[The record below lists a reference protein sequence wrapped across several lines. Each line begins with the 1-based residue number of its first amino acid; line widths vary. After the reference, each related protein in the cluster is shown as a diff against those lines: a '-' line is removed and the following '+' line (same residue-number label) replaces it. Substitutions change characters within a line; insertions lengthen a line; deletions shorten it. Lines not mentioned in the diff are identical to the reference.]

1 MDNPEKL
8 GIKGTQDEN
17 KQNKTNHKKNIEK
30 RATNDDGLIHR

>member
-17 KQNKTNHKKNIEK
+17 KQNKTNHNAIYVGHHY
-30 RATNDDGLIHR
+30 TLLSIDL